1 MNKSKVLSVPVAIT
15 AYANRSEGFRCLS
28 RVSSAATIGP
38 SVCVRNGNLPGE
50 AHYTCGSPVRTRSC
64 FRDAGFCEIRPRR
77 RANRLKPAAYVDL
90 RVGFAAEVPSASRA
104 RGIHIPL
111 EHRELRIATLN
122 DKPVIGIVGDSST
135 DFTSEFLKSRH
146 AIALFSY
153 GSTRLRIM

>member
-1 MNKSKVLSVPVAIT
+1 M
-15 AYANRSEGFRCLS
+15 RQR
-28 RVSSAATIGP
+28 R
-38 SVCVRNGNLPGE
+38 R
-50 AHYTCGSPVRTRSC
+50 
-64 FRDAGFCEIRPRR
+64 FCEIRLRR

-104 RGIHIPL
+104 RGIYIPL

-122 DKPVIGIVGDSST
+122 DNPVIGVVGDSST

-153 GSTRLRIM
+153 GSTRLRIMERTASLLIELFIVPPSFSTPVFRHRTS